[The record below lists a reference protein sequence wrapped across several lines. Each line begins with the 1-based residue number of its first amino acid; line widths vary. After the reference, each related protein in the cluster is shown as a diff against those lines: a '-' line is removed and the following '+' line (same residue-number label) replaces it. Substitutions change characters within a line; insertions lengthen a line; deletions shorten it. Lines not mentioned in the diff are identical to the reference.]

1 MFLFH
6 CKHQDQAQSLYSGG
20 ISMVLVVFFANR
32 RLKKWKH
39 FFKCWHVE
47 KDTKAMNTKEATDTE
62 EFLKMLNSLFFQESN
77 SCK

>member
-1 MFLFH
+1 
-6 CKHQDQAQSLYSGG
+6 
-20 ISMVLVVFFANR
+20 MVLVVFFANR

-47 KDTKAMNTKEATDTE
+47 KDTKAMNTKEATDNE
-62 EFLKMLNSLFFQESN
+62 EFLKMLNSLFFQEGN